1 MLVDEGRTVED
12 VGDGVVTGVEQ
23 GGDASVGSDVLDV
36 LTRDPPADKRLISR
50 LCASSGLK
58 VEVTVGRVTVSC
70 GPPKVTVIVTG
81 VVDGVGGEVVSVE
94 FKIGSGMVEFDP
106 SVETIP
112 PFPPAP
118 LIIERAL
125 DSEVHP
131 TN

>member
-1 MLVDEGRTVED
+1 MHT
-12 VGDGVVTGVEQ
+12 
-23 GGDASVGSDVLDV
+23 
-36 LTRDPPADKRLISR
+36 
-50 LCASSGLK
+50 
-58 VEVTVGRVTVSC
+58 TVGRVTVSD
-70 GPPKVTVIVTG
+70 GPPG
-81 VVDGVGGEVVSVE
+81 VVGIGGAVVSVE
-94 FKIGSGMVEFDP
+94 FRVGSGTVEFEL

>member
-1 MLVDEGRTVED
+1 MDT
-12 VGDGVVTGVEQ
+12 
-23 GGDASVGSDVLDV
+23 
-36 LTRDPPADKRLISR
+36 
-50 LCASSGLK
+50 
-58 VEVTVGRVTVSC
+58 TVGRVTVSDD
-70 GPPKVTVIVTG
+70 PLG
-81 VVDGVGGEVVSVE
+81 VVGIGGEVVSVG
-94 FKIGSGMVEFDP
+94 FMVGSGMVEFEQ

>member
-1 MLVDEGRTVED
+1 MHT
-12 VGDGVVTGVEQ
+12 
-23 GGDASVGSDVLDV
+23 
-36 LTRDPPADKRLISR
+36 
-50 LCASSGLK
+50 
-58 VEVTVGRVTVSC
+58 TVGRVTVSD
-70 GPPKVTVIVTG
+70 GPAR
-81 VVDGVGGEVVSVE
+81 VVGIGGAVVSVE
-94 FKIGSGMVEFDP
+94 FRVGSGTVKFEL